1 MFFIHAR
8 PSHSLYFI
16 LNPLYFKLC
25 LVALEGSMSFWQK
38 LFIKDALQN
47 EHKNQI
53 ACVENDCSC
62 KSNDQL
68 LLALSKAKDE
78 DTISGIRKVLI
89 SRGFSRKELNELQHP
104 PIQ

>member
-1 MFFIHAR
+1 M
-8 PSHSLYFI
+8 LG
-16 LNPLYFKLC
+16 
-25 LVALEGSMSFWQK
+25 LVRGSMSFWQK
-38 LFIKDALQN
+38 VFVADEQQN

-68 LLALSKAKDE
+68 LAALSKATDE
-78 DTISGIRKVLI
+78 DVIIGIKKVLA
-89 SRGFSRKELNELQHP
+89 SRGFSKKELTQLQHP